1 MKKLFLNT
9 KARQSGN
16 PYIIRPHS
24 WAFGDY
30 LISATFCKIL
40 NDNGIK
46 SSLYDN
52 YKDLVECPSFNPQND
67 NSGPV
72 FVTKLPFRQLAE
84 SFNEQFNVS
93 VNIPDKYPVP
103 TKFVSMDIDSVDV
116 AVTTRTG
123 TFTKCK
129 QWPYFNELFFLF
141 DKYNISYIDLDKNN
155 IRDYEFL
162 NHIRK
167 CKVYLGLD
175 TGPAHYASKEGAG
188 KTLIIQSG
196 YCHGEFWAAMYDFE
210 AIQIPV
216 DCCPCI
222 PAQYCENNYKCMRDI
237 SPEMVL
243 ESVIKKLD

>member
-1 MKKLFLNT
+1 MFPFLNKSISDNSKTLFDFKINSISGDELNLSVFKGHTMLLVNVASNCGFT
-9 KARQSGN
+9 KQ
-16 PYIIRPHS
+16 Y
-24 WAFGDY
+24 DD
-30 LISATFCKIL
+30 LQK
-40 NDNGIK
+40 
-46 SSLYDN
+46 LYDN

-141 DKYNISYIDLDKNN
+141 DKY
-155 IRDYEFL
+155 F
-162 NHIRK
+162 
-167 CKVYLGLD
+167 
-175 TGPAHYASKEGAG
+175 
-188 KTLIIQSG
+188 
-196 YCHGEFWAAMYDFE
+196 
-210 AIQIPV
+210 
-216 DCCPCI
+216 
-222 PAQYCENNYKCMRDI
+222 
-237 SPEMVL
+237 
-243 ESVIKKLD
+243 